1 MDPKQISTLAKL
13 LRDSGDK
20 ILSSEFTFTVSGHLL
35 RALNDSFTLIAD
47 QNELCS
53 PMSFQVVKPNNSKSG
68 VFRDLQLIHDFV
80 QKTLVLCVTHFPG
93 EDNFEGTID
102 IGKFHSLRR
111 LEVQKVNVKQIIGI
125 QPMRAQ
131 LQQIVCV
138 RSLENV
144 EDVITYCGGDRSN
157 GFVWNELKYAD
168 FSYNNLR
175 AVDSSLEFAQW
186 LQNLNLSHN
195 QLVSVD
201 AVKWLPNLKMLDL
214 SFNRLVHVPTFHT
227 EAPRRLQILILSNNF
242 IEDLTG
248 LSRLDALNELDVSD
262 NCLLDHSY
270 LLPVSTL
277 VALRYLKLSGNPL
290 ACHPKHRQMTARY
303 LNKNTT
309 STKFVLDFET
319 LSKSEKAVVGA
330 NSMLSSRLTLTTRSS
345 GISTPSRVS
354 QNQTPASSVG
364 SIRSFR
370 FSESTTSEMTTSV
383 TERQKK
389 AKVRTVEIEDEN
401 PSIQAATYKE
411 VSQPQVP
418 EGNKDHLETKRQIDE
433 MREKFGSGWLQNE
446 NAHMVQSVLGIK
458 ESEAAP
464 TSRVSSQQFI
474 DDILGS
480 MTASALPK
488 ESSES
493 EKEIKRSSAANM
505 LSSTPTS
512 NKFAQK
518 LESNPT
524 SPIKSGESPVASE
537 PETVYESV
545 ATKSS
550 EDPNETFYKSTQD
563 DDEEPNLDHIY
574 GIGNDEAE
582 ISEPDENEVTYIVHQ
597 SDYNDEVFLAVS
609 DTYIKERDILT
620 RRTKTK
626 WSLKILE
633 SCERIKGDTIRINFD
648 TVKKDKK
655 ERIFTV
661 EEGLCQELE
670 KYLRGILSKRL
681 LSEMN
686 QTLYKCIK
694 CSMQFSRENTSKKSN
709 ADVICPECGSIF
721 VVELHERPSSL
732 TKSGS
737 LPKYE
742 ELPVVV
748 SNITTVP
755 APPPPN
761 TTTSSSVVATAS
773 TSAVGIA
780 PNSTAGQQS
789 AGEKYV
795 IEESASHSS
804 IGSAGS
810 LNESSSCSKITR
822 SENSFDSNRSVAGSS
837 TNDRDMDFNFNKNG
851 ESDIEILSNPSQSS
865 IEVLDHAF
873 SSRKTSEERRIS
885 RVPSLET
892 IEDNSYTSAP
902 GLSTLVSKETSTDFR
917 IEITKAPETSEHPD
931 DNKKISLGHINL
943 TESSS
948 SGSVTDSICTAY
960 EQDDKNSTAVNSPDR
975 RSLKMKSTS
984 NGKDSKKEDSIIS
997 SMFGGLFQ
1005 STNILM
1011 SRSQKQDEIT
1021 CDKFKFSYTDFSD
1034 ADHRLKLHLFQ
1045 NVFEDSNENFKW
1057 LVKGKIFS
1065 EVGGNVFEGV
1075 MVMSTTRFYVMEIY
1089 GPERDDISKWLKR
1102 VASVKVDRIESVELL
1117 PWKIGLSF
1125 TLKGLTTYLILLQDI
1140 LRTDSLLLYFANNPL
1155 PDDCTLGYQ
1164 ISQKILKK
1172 IAYFTNEEQLRM
1184 VSILNRCEISSD
1196 AIQKTLSPTGFFAS
1210 DTHLY
1215 LTTTNFSWL
1224 FNNSN
1229 DNLEL
1234 GHVQLMSN
1242 LIEVDRPEKNVFS
1255 MNFLDE
1261 DQDKYEL
1268 WKCSFE
1274 TEDNAESCLNAIG
1287 QSWEKLFGVP
1297 LTSN

>member
-1 MDPKQISTLAKL
+1 M
-13 LRDSGDK
+13 
-20 ILSSEFTFTVSGHLL
+20 
-35 RALNDSFTLIAD
+35 
-47 QNELCS
+47 
-53 PMSFQVVKPNNSKSG
+53 
-68 VFRDLQLIHDFV
+68 QLIHDFV

-144 EDVITYCGGDRSN
+144 EDIITYCGGDRSN

-330 NSMLSSRLTLTTRSS
+330 NSMLSSRLTLTSRSS

-370 FSESTTSEMTTSV
+370 FSESTSSEMTTSV

-401 PSIQAATYKE
+401 PSIEAATYKE

-480 MTASALPK
+480 MTASALPN

-493 EKEIKRSSAANM
+493 EKEIKKNSAANM

-537 PETVYESV
+537 SETVYESV

-550 EDPNETFYKSTQD
+550 EDPNETFYKSTQG

-582 ISEPDENEVTYIVHQ
+582 SKYKDPHLYENH
-597 SDYNDEVFLAVS
+597 
-609 DTYIKERDILT
+609 
-620 RRTKTK
+620 
-626 WSLKILE
+626 
-633 SCERIKGDTIRINFD
+633 
-648 TVKKDKK
+648 
-655 ERIFTV
+655 
-661 EEGLCQELE
+661 
-670 KYLRGILSKRL
+670 
-681 LSEMN
+681 
-686 QTLYKCIK
+686 
-694 CSMQFSRENTSKKSN
+694 
-709 ADVICPECGSIF
+709 
-721 VVELHERPSSL
+721 
-732 TKSGS
+732 
-737 LPKYE
+737 
-742 ELPVVV
+742 
-748 SNITTVP
+748 
-755 APPPPN
+755 
-761 TTTSSSVVATAS
+761 
-773 TSAVGIA
+773 
-780 PNSTAGQQS
+780 
-789 AGEKYV
+789 
-795 IEESASHSS
+795 
-804 IGSAGS
+804 
-810 LNESSSCSKITR
+810 
-822 SENSFDSNRSVAGSS
+822 
-837 TNDRDMDFNFNKNG
+837 
-851 ESDIEILSNPSQSS
+851 
-865 IEVLDHAF
+865 
-873 SSRKTSEERRIS
+873 
-885 RVPSLET
+885 
-892 IEDNSYTSAP
+892 
-902 GLSTLVSKETSTDFR
+902 
-917 IEITKAPETSEHPD
+917 
-931 DNKKISLGHINL
+931 
-943 TESSS
+943 
-948 SGSVTDSICTAY
+948 
-960 EQDDKNSTAVNSPDR
+960 
-975 RSLKMKSTS
+975 
-984 NGKDSKKEDSIIS
+984 
-997 SMFGGLFQ
+997 
-1005 STNILM
+1005 
-1011 SRSQKQDEIT
+1011 
-1021 CDKFKFSYTDFSD
+1021 
-1034 ADHRLKLHLFQ
+1034 
-1045 NVFEDSNENFKW
+1045 
-1057 LVKGKIFS
+1057 
-1065 EVGGNVFEGV
+1065 
-1075 MVMSTTRFYVMEIY
+1075 
-1089 GPERDDISKWLKR
+1089 
-1102 VASVKVDRIESVELL
+1102 
-1117 PWKIGLSF
+1117 
-1125 TLKGLTTYLILLQDI
+1125 
-1140 LRTDSLLLYFANNPL
+1140 
-1155 PDDCTLGYQ
+1155 
-1164 ISQKILKK
+1164 LKK
-1172 IAYFTNEEQLRM
+1172 
-1184 VSILNRCEISSD
+1184 LN
-1196 AIQKTLSPTGFFAS
+1196 LS
-1210 DTHLY
+1210 
-1215 LTTTNFSWL
+1215 
-1224 FNNSN
+1224 
-1229 DNLEL
+1229 
-1234 GHVQLMSN
+1234 
-1242 LIEVDRPEKNVFS
+1242 
-1255 MNFLDE
+1255 
-1261 DQDKYEL
+1261 
-1268 WKCSFE
+1268 
-1274 TEDNAESCLNAIG
+1274 
-1287 QSWEKLFGVP
+1287 
-1297 LTSN
+1297 